1 MYTSSACVDNV
12 ISTASSFLLCL
23 LGHLPK
29 NVLCSQ
35 KGGDER
41 NQEFS
46 ISTFEIQA
54 LAKKRVCRDKLLMKV
69 GRKKRN

>member
-1 MYTSSACVDNV
+1 MYTSSASVDNV
-12 ISTASSFLLCL
+12 IGTASSFLLCL
-23 LGHLPK
+23 LEHLPQ